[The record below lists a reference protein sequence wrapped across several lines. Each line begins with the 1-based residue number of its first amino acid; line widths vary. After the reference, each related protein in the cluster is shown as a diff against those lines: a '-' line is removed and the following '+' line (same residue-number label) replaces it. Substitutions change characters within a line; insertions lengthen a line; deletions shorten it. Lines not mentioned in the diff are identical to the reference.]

1 MKVINGDVFT
11 DDRGILKSVNDFNMS
26 SVVRM
31 YSIEPNLG
39 IIRAWQGHKFETKWF
54 YVVKGSFLFKTM
66 SMDTFHVSEFLF
78 SGVESKVLEIP
89 GGNYNG
95 FEALEAGSILMVY
108 SDFDLQQSKS
118 DDYRVGIDQY
128 SW

>member
-54 YVVKGSFLFKTM
+54 YVVKGSFLVKTM
-66 SMDTFHVSEFLF
+66 SMDSNHVNEYKLSSTEPKIL
-78 SGVESKVLEIP
+78 KIP

-95 FEALEAGSILMVY
+95 FEALEVGSILMVY
-108 SDFDLQQSKS
+108 SDFDLQQSK
-118 DDYRVGIDQY
+118 DDDFRLSIDKY